1 MKNIKYQQRIISIMD
16 SFKIRKVKTA
26 DLESIYEIHKGKFP
40 KPASPRYYETLK
52 SIKSSPF
59 YVAID
64 QDSEDEQVIGF
75 IAIRVKRD
83 LIDGVWDSYM
93 SVASIATS
101 VDKEAPFTNEEV
113 EKRLIQRVVD
123 DFDNGGFYGIY
134 AELRESSKTSLKCF
148 EELGFSLKAKG
159 KYKDGEKKIVR
170 YYLEDL
176 SEVSGDVEIKR
187 MNYKNLNRVLQLH
200 NTYLKSSKQIGY
212 YHNLMRNQ
220 GAVNLVAVD
229 SKGRVFGYLCARRQL
244 NDSEDANSRRDTL
257 NFTTMVVDDR
267 ARGKGIGTAL
277 VETMI
282 EQAKEGGIEIIRG
295 DVRETNTGARKL
307 YQKMGFK
314 EKAIGEYKDTGELK
328 YRITK
333 RLRLPPL
340 SSKTKRNLERAII
353 LLFGYV
359 IGRRFD

>member
-1 MKNIKYQQRIISIMD
+1 MD
-16 SFKIRKVKTA
+16 SIKIRKVKTT

-40 KPASPRYYETLK
+40 KPASPRYYENLK
-52 SIKSSPF
+52 AIKSSPF

-64 QDSEDEQVIGF
+64 QDSEDERVVGF
-75 IAIRVKRD
+75 IAVRVKREF
-83 LIDGVWDSYM
+83 IDGVWDSYM
-93 SVASIATS
+93 SVASLGTS
-101 VDKEAPFTNEEV
+101 VAKTAPFTNEGV

-148 EELGFSLKAKG
+148 EELGFTLKSRG

-176 SEVSGDVEIKR
+176 KEVSGDIEIKR
-187 MNYKNLNRVLQLH
+187 MNYKDVNRVLQLH
-200 NTYLKSSKQIGY
+200 NTYLKSSKTISY
-212 YHNLMRNQ
+212 YHNLLKNQ
-220 GAVNLVAVD
+220 GAVNLIAVD
-229 SKGRVFGYLCARRQL
+229 SRGKVFGYLCARRQL
-244 NDSEDANSRRDTL
+244 NNPDDENSRRDTL

-267 ARGKGIGTAL
+267 ARGKGIGTSL

-295 DVRETNTGARKL
+295 DVRETNVGARKL

-340 SSKTKRNLERAII
+340 SPKTKQNLERFFILII
-353 LLFGYV
+353 GYM